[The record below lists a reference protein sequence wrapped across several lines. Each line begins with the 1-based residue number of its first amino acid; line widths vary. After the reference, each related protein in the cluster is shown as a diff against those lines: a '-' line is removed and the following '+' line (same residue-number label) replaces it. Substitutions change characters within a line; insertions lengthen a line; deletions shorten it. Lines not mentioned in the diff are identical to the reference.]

1 MAFPLN
7 SGGKLYLRGKVDRV
21 DTFKVDNQLYAG
33 IVDYKS
39 SQTAFDYQKMYYGL
53 MMQMITYLDTVLSN
67 SEEIFKEPAKGI
79 GAFYSR
85 VHHPYV
91 DYKDLKKQTLEE
103 ELLKKYKFDGLIIDH
118 QDILEAVDTEL
129 EMGHSPIYP
138 IQLLKSGNY
147 KHDKILT
154 EEEFQLLIQY
164 NRDMII
170 AAGNRILAGENKLSP
185 FDDPNLYTPSVR
197 GSYQAI
203 SQFDALLPE
212 NNYQDMLKLKKDEF
226 FSLLQEKY
234 PLNPKEEN

>member
-1 MAFPLN
+1 
-7 SGGKLYLRGKVDRV
+7 
-21 DTFKVDNQLYAG
+21 
-33 IVDYKS
+33 
-39 SQTAFDYQKMYYGL
+39 

-226 FSLLQEKY
+226 FKLLREKY